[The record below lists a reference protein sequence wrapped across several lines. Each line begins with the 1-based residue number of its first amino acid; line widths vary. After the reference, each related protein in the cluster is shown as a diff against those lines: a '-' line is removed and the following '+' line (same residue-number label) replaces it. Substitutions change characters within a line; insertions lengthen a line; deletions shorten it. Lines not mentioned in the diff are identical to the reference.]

1 MNDEGGLF
9 EWDEK
14 FVQFLEKKAE
24 SKKMTFERMQL
35 SAVGYLWE
43 MCYDLVLARSDNNI
57 SESPGFEGL
66 GLRGKKQKGE

>member
-1 MNDEGGLF
+1 MF

-24 SKKMTFERMQL
+24 SKTTSLKRMQL

-43 MCYDLVLARSDNNI
+43 MCYDLMLARRVI
-57 SESPGFEGL
+57 TYLRGPGFEGL
-66 GLRGKKQKGE
+66 GLRGKKQ